1 MIGKLLPHNT
11 FLLALIVLFCSI
23 CLLPINLL
31 AQSDTD
37 HDNIDVNDVAA
48 QTSLSVSYYDP
59 SLYCNPYANILN
71 FSDISVRYYFSA
83 SLSVYWNDRTL
94 FHSDS
99 DADKGWVAE
108 DDSISFVP
116 SFDLD
121 MSGEREGNYTAYGAV
136 SLLLKF
142 DFNGDGVF
150 DDTPG
155 VDSSASIDFSNEEE

>member
-1 MIGKLLPHNT
+1 MIGKLFSRNT
-11 FLLALIVLFCSI
+11 FLFALIVLFCSI
-23 CLLPINLL
+23 CLLPMNLF

-37 HDNIDVNDVAA
+37 HDNIYVNDVAA

-59 SLYCNPYANILN
+59 NLYCNPYANILN

-83 SLSVYWNDRTL
+83 SLSVYWNDRVL

-99 DADKGWVAE
+99 DADRGWLAE
-108 DDSISFVP
+108 NDSISFFP

-121 MSGEREGNYTAYGAV
+121 MSGERERDYTAYGAV

-155 VDSSASIDFSNEEE
+155 VDSSASIDFNNEED